1 MVKLRPAKNKNF
13 DFKRDSF
20 SFLQRAFQIFN
31 FICLI
36 FKLQILDAVHSDTL
50 TNYLTDFNEQN
61 KSLIIDIYWK
71 SL

>member
-1 MVKLRPAKNKNF
+1 MK
-13 DFKRDSF
+13 DSINV
-20 SFLQRAFQIFN
+20 LQETVYSYCVLF
-31 FICLI
+31 CC
-36 FKLQILDAVHSDTL
+36 KDVYSDTL